1 MQPKYVTQSQ
11 FWLPFVLYV
20 MKLTTSHPS
29 PLLHTSLTITQ
40 DLQPHRVLCFSSDI
54 IKYLCLFS
62 VTQYSWRSQRWVGGI
77 RVGDVGW
84 DYKEME
90 CYSINGKQ
98 TIYIKGVLKYK
109 KNWEF

>member
-1 MQPKYVTQSQ
+1 MGG
-11 FWLPFVLYV
+11 WG
-20 MKLTTSHPS
+20 
-29 PLLHTSLTITQ
+29 
-40 DLQPHRVLCFSSDI
+40 
-54 IKYLCLFS
+54 
-62 VTQYSWRSQRWVGGI
+62 VGWGVGWGI

-109 KNWEF
+109 KN